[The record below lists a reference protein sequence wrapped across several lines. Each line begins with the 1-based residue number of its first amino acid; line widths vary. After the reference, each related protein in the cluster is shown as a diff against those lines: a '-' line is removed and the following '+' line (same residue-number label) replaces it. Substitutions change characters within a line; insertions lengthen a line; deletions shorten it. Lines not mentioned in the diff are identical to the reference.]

1 MSKPITLKMTK
12 VLIADDHQL
21 IIDGVK
27 ALLAGQEAIE
37 VVGEA
42 HDGEEVLRFVN
53 RIGID
58 LIIMDVEMPTM
69 DGIQTCRL
77 LAEKYPEIK
86 VLILTQH
93 NDADFI
99 RNLAASGAQGY
110 ILKNTGKTELINAID
125 DIMNGQT
132 HYGRD
137 VVNALV
143 TGIRN
148 PKKIIKKEEL
158 APDLTSRELEVLRL
172 IAQEY
177 TAHEIANRL
186 FISQHT
192 VDTHRKN
199 LLSKVGVKNT
209 AGLVRHAVKSGLV
222 D

>member
-1 MSKPITLKMTK
+1 MTK

-27 ALLAGQEAIE
+27 ALLAGQETIE

-42 HDGEEVLRFVN
+42 HNGEEVIRFIN
-53 RIGID
+53 EIDLD
-58 LIIMDVEMPTM
+58 LIIMDVEMPRM
-69 DGIQTCRL
+69 DGIETCRL
-77 LAEKYPEIK
+77 LSEKHPDKK

-99 RNLAASGAQGY
+99 RSLAASGAQGY
-110 ILKNTGKTELINAID
+110 ILKNTGKKELISAID

-148 PKKIIKKEEL
+148 PKKVIKKEEL

-177 TAHEIANRL
+177 TAFEIAEQL